1 MSSMS
6 CDAYKK
12 HNSNSKYQGWSKALI
27 STMLSKCNDLSEP
40 A

>member
-1 MSSMS
+1 MICLVYMS

-12 HNSNSKYQGWSKALI
+12 HNSNNKFSKALI
-27 STMLSKCNDLSEP
+27 STMLRKCNNLSES